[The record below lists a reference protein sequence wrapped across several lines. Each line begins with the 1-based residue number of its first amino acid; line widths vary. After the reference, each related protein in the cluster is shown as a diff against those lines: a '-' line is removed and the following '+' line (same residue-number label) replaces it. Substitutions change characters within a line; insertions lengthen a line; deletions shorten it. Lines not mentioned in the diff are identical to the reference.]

1 MALVHAHR
9 QYTKDRHACARVYV
23 YTMCIYIY
31 THTHIYIHTHTHNL
45 GTAVFFF
52 FFVIIFSLFSFDRN
66 IKSVI
71 YENVRN

>member
-1 MALVHAHR
+1 MALFHAHR
-9 QYTKDRHACARVYV
+9 QYTKHTHACARVYV

-31 THTHIYIHTHTHNL
+31 THTHIL
-45 GTAVFFF
+45 SELQFF
-52 FFVIIFSLFSFDRN
+52 FFVIIFSRFSFDRN